1 MSDLLISLAKNW
13 AEHDP
18 DTKTKQQVLDLI
30 KDNDIDKLTSLFSG
44 DLEFGTAGLRSEI
57 GPGQSRMNRAVV
69 IRATYGLCQY
79 LLNKYPNKKPKLIV
93 GNDARHLSD
102 QFAQDVCGV
111 AVSLGLEVFRLPSNL
126 PTPVLAFGVRHI
138 GADAGVMITAS
149 HNPPQDNGYKVY
161 DHLGAGIIPP
171 MDKEIAQ
178 LIKSAPMADEIKL
191 GAGWN
196 KIDITKQYQQR
207 AAQLVTNNYGQI
219 KVAFTPMHGVGQET
233 FDACI
238 KEAGFNPSINVA
250 EQTKP
255 DPDFPTV
262 SFPNP
267 EEPGAMDLL
276 LALAQTIDADVAIAN
291 DPDADRCAVAVP
303 EKGNWK
309 VLSGD
314 ELGFLLAWWMI
325 EKSKLTNVPLRGQ
338 MVASIVSSSLVPK
351 MAQAHGLK
359 GASTLT
365 GVKWMGHLDELIFGY
380 EEAIGYCTDP
390 DFVRDKDGITA
401 ALRVVEMI
409 SYLKQNNNSVTGILN
424 EIYQEFGVHLTKQ
437 LSFRFASVSEA
448 IKITQKLISDSPT
461 KIGEFNVEKVENMND
476 GIDGLPPT
484 SGIRLTTKNGR
495 IIVRPSGTEPKL
507 KCYLEVIT
515 KPGNPQTNQA
525 IAIQELDS
533 LAKSVHQLLTTI

>member
-1 MSDLLISLAKNW
+1 MSEFLISLAKNW

-93 GNDARHLSD
+93 GNDARHMSD
-102 QFAQDVCGV
+102 HFAQDVCGV

-138 GADAGVMITAS
+138 GAEAGVMITAS

-191 GAGWN
+191 VTGWN
-196 KIDITKQYQQR
+196 EIDITKQYQQR
-207 AAQLVTNNYGQI
+207 AAQLVNNNYGQI

-233 FDACI
+233 FDACM

-262 SFPNP
+262 AFPNP

-276 LALAQTIDADVAIAN
+276 LALAQKIDADVAIAN

-437 LSFRFASVSEA
+437 LSFRFTSVSEA

-461 KIGEFNVEKVENMND
+461 KIGEFNVEKVEDMNN

>member
-365 GVKWMGHLDELIFGY
+365 GVKWMGHLENLIFGY

-525 IAIQELDS
+525 SAIQELDS

>member
-1 MSDLLISLAKNW
+1 VSKELIAVAQNW
-13 AEHDP
+13 ADHDP
-18 DTKTKQQVLDLI
+18 DLKTKKQVQDLI
-30 KDNDIDKLTSLFSG
+30 KNNDIEKLSALFTG
-44 DLEFGTAGLRSEI
+44 DLEFGTAGLRAEI
-57 GPGQSRMNRAVV
+57 DAGQSRMNRAVV

-79 LLNKYPNKKPKLIV
+79 LLNKNPGRKPKLIV
-93 GNDARHLSD
+93 GNDARHMSD

-111 AVSLGLEVFRLPSNL
+111 ATALGLEVFRLPSKL

-149 HNPPQDNGYKVY
+149 HNPPRDNGYKVY

-191 GAGWN
+191 ASGWN
-196 KIDITKQYQQR
+196 EIDITRQYHQR
-207 AAQLVTNNYGQI
+207 AAQLVNNNFGQI
-219 KVAFTPMHGVGQET
+219 KVAFTPMHGVGQDT
-233 FDACI
+233 FDACM
-238 KEAGFNPSINVA
+238 KEAGFNPSINVV

-276 LALAQTIDADVAIAN
+276 LALAKKIDADVAIAN
-291 DPDADRCAVAVP
+291 DPDADRCAVAIS
-303 EKGNWK
+303 ENGNWK

-314 ELGFLLAWWMI
+314 ELGFLIAWWLVQ
-325 EKSKLTNVPLRGQ
+325 KTKLTNISLKGQ

-351 MAQAHGLK
+351 MALANGLK
-359 GASTLT
+359 GATTLT

-390 DFVRDKDGITA
+390 EFVRDKDGVTA
-401 ALRVVEMI
+401 ALRIVEMF
-409 SYLKQNNNSVTGILN
+409 SYLKQDNTSAEEILN
-424 EIYQEFGVHLTKQ
+424 GIYEEFGVHLTKQ
-437 LSFRFASVSEA
+437 LSFRFDSVAKAKE
-448 IKITQKLISDSPT
+448 ITTKLIFKSPA
-461 KIGEFNVEKVENMND
+461 KIGEFNVEKVDDMNK
-476 GIDGLPPT
+476 GIDGLPPS
-484 SGIRLTTKNGR
+484 SGIRLMTKNGR

-507 KCYLEVIT
+507 KCYLEVT
-515 KPGNPQTNQA
+515 TLQGNPQENRA
-525 IAIQELDS
+525 IAKKELDS
-533 LAKSVHQLLTTI
+533 LAESVHQLLTTI

>member
-178 LIKSAPMADEIKL
+178 LIKSAPMADEIIL

-196 KIDITKQYQQR
+196 EIDITKQYQQR

-233 FDACI
+233 FDACM

>member
-1 MSDLLISLAKNW
+1 
-13 AEHDP
+13 
-18 DTKTKQQVLDLI
+18 
-30 KDNDIDKLTSLFSG
+30 
-44 DLEFGTAGLRSEI
+44 
-57 GPGQSRMNRAVV
+57 
-69 IRATYGLCQY
+69 
-79 LLNKYPNKKPKLIV
+79 V
-93 GNDARHLSD
+93 GNDARHMSD

-111 AVSLGLEVFRLPSNL
+111 AISLGLEVFRLPSKL

-171 MDKEIAQ
+171 MDEEIAQ

-191 GAGWN
+191 ASGWN
-196 KIDITKQYQQR
+196 EIDITTQYHQR
-207 AAQLVTNNYGQI
+207 AAQLVNNNYGQI
-219 KVAFTPMHGVGQET
+219 KVAFTPMHGVGQDT
-233 FDACI
+233 FDACMR
-238 KEAGFNPSINVA
+238 EAGFNPSINVA

-267 EEPGAMDLL
+267 EEPGSMDLL
-276 LALAQTIDADVAIAN
+276 LALAQKIDADVAIAN

-303 EKGNWK
+303 ENGKWK

-314 ELGFLLAWWMI
+314 ELGFLLAWWLI
-325 EKSKLTNVPLRGQ
+325 EKSKLTYVPLHGQ

-390 DFVRDKDGITA
+390 EFVRDKDGITA

-409 SYLKQNNNSVTGILN
+409 SYIKQNNNSVTGILN

-461 KIGEFNVEKVENMND
+461 KIGEFNVEKVEDMNN

-484 SGIRLTTKNGR
+484 SGIRLMTKNGR

>member
-196 KIDITKQYQQR
+196 EIDITKQYQQR

-233 FDACI
+233 FDACM

-365 GVKWMGHLDELIFGY
+365 GVKWMGHLENLIFGY

-515 KPGNPQTNQA
+515 KPGNPQINQA

>member
-1 MSDLLISLAKNW
+1 MSEFLISLAKNW

-93 GNDARHLSD
+93 GNDARHMSD
-102 QFAQDVCGV
+102 HFAQDVCGV

-138 GADAGVMITAS
+138 GAEAGVMITAS

-191 GAGWN
+191 VTGWN
-196 KIDITKQYQQR
+196 EIDITTQYHQR
-207 AAQLVTNNYGQI
+207 AAQLVNNNYGQI

-233 FDACI
+233 FDACM

-262 SFPNP
+262 AFPNP

-276 LALAQTIDADVAIAN
+276 LALAQKIDADVAIAN

-461 KIGEFNVEKVENMND
+461 KIGEFNVEKVEDMNN

>member
-178 LIKSAPMADEIKL
+178 LIKSAPMADEIIL

-196 KIDITKQYQQR
+196 EIDITKQYQQR

-233 FDACI
+233 FDACM

-365 GVKWMGHLDELIFGY
+365 GVKWMGHLENLIFGY

-484 SGIRLTTKNGR
+484 SGIRITTKNGR

>member
-1 MSDLLISLAKNW
+1 MSEILISLAKNW

-93 GNDARHLSD
+93 GNDARHMSD
-102 QFAQDVCGV
+102 HFAQDVCGV

-196 KIDITKQYQQR
+196 EIDITKQYQQR
-207 AAQLVTNNYGQI
+207 AAQLVNNNYGQI

-233 FDACI
+233 FDACM

-276 LALAQTIDADVAIAN
+276 LALAQKIDADVAIAN

-461 KIGEFNVEKVENMND
+461 KIGEFNVEKVEDMNN

>member
-1 MSDLLISLAKNW
+1 MSEFLISLAKNW

-93 GNDARHLSD
+93 GNDARHMSD
-102 QFAQDVCGV
+102 HFAQDVCGV

-191 GAGWN
+191 VTGWN
-196 KIDITKQYQQR
+196 EIDITTQYHQR
-207 AAQLVTNNYGQI
+207 AAQLVNNNYGQI

-233 FDACI
+233 FDACM

-424 EIYQEFGVHLTKQ
+424 VIYQEFGVHLTKQ

-448 IKITQKLISDSPT
+448 IKITQKLISDSPI
-461 KIGEFNVEKVENMND
+461 KIGEFNVEKVEDMNN

>member
-1 MSDLLISLAKNW
+1 MSEILISLAKNW

-178 LIKSAPMADEIKL
+178 LIKSAPMADEIIL

-525 IAIQELDS
+525 SAIQELDS

>member
-171 MDKEIAQ
+171 LDKEIAQ
-178 LIKSAPMADEIKL
+178 LIKSAPMADEIIL

-196 KIDITKQYQQR
+196 EIDITKQYQQR

-233 FDACI
+233 FDACM

-525 IAIQELDS
+525 SAIQELDS

>member
-1 MSDLLISLAKNW
+1 MSLAQNW

-18 DTKTKQQVLDLI
+18 DSTTKKQVLDLI
-30 KDNDIDKLTSLFSG
+30 KNNDIDKLTSLFSG

-79 LLNKYPNKKPKLIV
+79 LLNKNPGKKPKLIV
-93 GNDARHLSD
+93 GNDARHMSD

-111 AVSLGLEVFRLPSNL
+111 AISLGLEVFRLPSKL

-138 GADAGVMITAS
+138 GAEAGVMITAS

-191 GAGWN
+191 ASGWN
-196 KIDITKQYQQR
+196 EIDIANQYHQR
-207 AAQLVTNNYGQI
+207 AAQLVNNNYGQI

-233 FDACI
+233 FDACM
-238 KEAGFNPSINVA
+238 KEAEFNPSINVA

-276 LALAQTIDADVAIAN
+276 LALAQKIEADVAIAN

-303 EKGNWK
+303 ENGKWK

-314 ELGFLLAWWMI
+314 ELGFLLAWWLI
-325 EKSKLTNVPLRGQ
+325 EKSKLTYVPLHGQ

-390 DFVRDKDGITA
+390 EFVRDKDGITA

-409 SYLKQNNNSVTGILN
+409 SYIKQNNNSVTGILN

-461 KIGEFNVEKVENMND
+461 KIGEFNVEKVEDMNN

-484 SGIRLTTKNGR
+484 SGIRLMTKNGR

>member
-1 MSDLLISLAKNW
+1 MSEFLISLAKNW

-93 GNDARHLSD
+93 GNDARHMSD
-102 QFAQDVCGV
+102 HFAQDVCGV

-191 GAGWN
+191 VTGWN
-196 KIDITKQYQQR
+196 EIDITTQYHQR
-207 AAQLVTNNYGQI
+207 AAQLVNNNYGQI

-233 FDACI
+233 FDACM

-262 SFPNP
+262 AFPNP

-276 LALAQTIDADVAIAN
+276 LALAQKIDADVAIAN

-448 IKITQKLISDSPT
+448 IKITQKLISDSPI
-461 KIGEFNVEKVENMND
+461 KIGEFNVEKVEDMNN

>member
-1 MSDLLISLAKNW
+1 MSEFLISLAKNW

-93 GNDARHLSD
+93 GNDARHMSD
-102 QFAQDVCGV
+102 HFAQDVCGV

-138 GADAGVMITAS
+138 GAEAGVMITAS

-196 KIDITKQYQQR
+196 EIDITKQYQQR
-207 AAQLVTNNYGQI
+207 AAQLVNNNYGQI

-233 FDACI
+233 FDACM

-250 EQTKP
+250 EQTRP

-276 LALAQTIDADVAIAN
+276 LALAQKIDADVAIAN

-338 MVASIVSSSLVPK
+338 MVASIVSSSFVPK

-448 IKITQKLISDSPT
+448 IKITQKLISDSPI
-461 KIGEFNVEKVENMND
+461 KIGEFNVEKVEDMNN

>member
-93 GNDARHLSD
+93 GNDARHMSD

-178 LIKSAPMADEIKL
+178 LIKSAPMADEIIL

-233 FDACI
+233 FDACM

-525 IAIQELDS
+525 SAIQELDS

>member
-191 GAGWN
+191 VTGWN
-196 KIDITKQYQQR
+196 EIDITTQYQQR
-207 AAQLVTNNYGQI
+207 AAQLVNNNYGQI

-525 IAIQELDS
+525 SAIQELDS